1 MVWSSLEHN
10 YTEQLIY
17 ETNCGCFDI
26 LQESSSILA
35 KSTEVVRIIDNRD
48 VPEVHD
54 TEDKSLPDM
63 TSLVS
68 DSTQM
73 HIPAESPDSNS
84 YTGGVDL
91 KADIHGG
98 IVNEDQIKVS
108 EDFSYLTEAY
118 GSHVSEHN
126 INEEADEIK
135 EIDEGL
141 LSELDTVGDFS
152 VKEVVG
158 ESLHSKLI
166 PEETNVRSTD
176 FDLLPKDSKSTLP
189 ELDLPVLEARSL
201 VDIDLAIK
209 QLREGV
215 DVEEVILPSMID
227 DWLVVEESNDHVETN
242 SNLKVVDARSL
253 EDIDI
258 ALKQVS
264 DVNLRELPE
273 VSNSKDQSASVETY
287 EVDSAKETKLSDT
300 GFGVE
305 ETSAVAADNDHV
317 ETNSNLKVV
326 DAKSLED
333 IHIAL
338 KQVSEINLRELPE
351 LSDSKD
357 QSASVETFEVG
368 SAKEIESSDVGSGV
382 EEISA
387 VAADKLE
394 LGSDETSEN
403 SSSNIHNT
411 LNTKK

>member
-1 MVWSSLEHN
+1 M
-10 YTEQLIY
+10 
-17 ETNCGCFDI
+17 
-26 LQESSSILA
+26 
-35 KSTEVVRIIDNRD
+35 RIIDNGD

-63 TSLVS
+63 SPLVS

-84 YTGGVDL
+84 HTGGVDL
-91 KADIHGG
+91 NADILEG

-108 EDFSYLTEAY
+108 EDFSYLAEAY
-118 GSHVSEHN
+118 GSHISKHD
-126 INEEADEIK
+126 ISEEADEIK

-166 PEETNVRSTD
+166 PEGANVRSTD
-176 FDLLPKDSKSTLP
+176 FDLLPKDSKSTL
-189 ELDLPVLEARSL
+189 ELPVLEARSL
-201 VDIDLAIK
+201 VDIDLAFK

-227 DWLVVEESNDHVETN
+227 DWLVVEESNDLVETN
-242 SNLKVVDARSL
+242 SNLKVVDAGSL

-273 VSNSKDQSASVETY
+273 VSNSKDQSASVETC
-287 EVDSAKETKLSDT
+287 EVGSAKGTKLSDT

-305 ETSAVAADNDHV
+305 ETSAVAADNDHG

-326 DAKSLED
+326 DAKPLED

-351 LSDSKD
+351 VSDSKD

-368 SAKEIESSDVGSGV
+368 SAKEIESSNVRSGV

-387 VAADKLE
+387 VAAENLE
-394 LGSDETSEN
+394 LGSDETFRN

>member
-1 MVWSSLEHN
+1 M
-10 YTEQLIY
+10 
-17 ETNCGCFDI
+17 
-26 LQESSSILA
+26 QESSSLLA
-35 KSTEVVRIIDNRD
+35 KSTEVVRIIDNGD

-63 TSLVS
+63 SPLVS

-84 YTGGVDL
+84 HTGGVDL
-91 KADIHGG
+91 KADILEG

-108 EDFSYLTEAY
+108 EDFSYLAKAY

-158 ESLHSKLI
+158 ESLHSTLI
-166 PEETNVRSTD
+166 PEETNVGSTD
-176 FDLLPKDSKSTLP
+176 FDLLHKDSKSTLT

-201 VDIDLAIK
+201 VDIDLAFK

-227 DWLVVEESNDHVETN
+227 DWLVVEESND
-242 SNLKVVDARSL
+242 L
-253 EDIDI
+253 
-258 ALKQVS
+258 
-264 DVNLRELPE
+264 
-273 VSNSKDQSASVETY
+273 
-287 EVDSAKETKLSDT
+287 
-300 GFGVE
+300 
-305 ETSAVAADNDHV
+305 V

-333 IHIAL
+333 IDIALKKVSDVNLREQPEVSNSKDQSASVDTYEVGSAKETKFSDTGFGIEETSAVAADNDHVETNRNLKVVDAKSLEDIHIAL
-338 KQVSEINLRELPE
+338 NQVSEINLRELPKV
-351 LSDSKD
+351 SNSKD